1 MTFSKKYIFDAEYQE
16 IASLCK
22 ALSHPARVAIIA
34 HLSKCCNCISGDI
47 TKEIPLSR
55 TTVSQHLQELKKVGL
70 IQGEIDGVKVNYCL
84 NYEIVK
90 KNFDLIKTFTKSVSK
105 GENLIK
111 CC

>member
-1 MTFSKKYIFDAEYQE
+1 MTFSKKDIFKSEYQD

-22 ALSHPARVAIIA
+22 ALSHPARVAILA

-84 NYEIVK
+84 NYELLK
-90 KNFDLIKTFTKSVSK
+90 KNFDLIKLFAKSVSE

>member
-1 MTFSKKYIFDAEYQE
+1 MTFSKKNIFDTEFQE
-16 IASLCK
+16 IANLCK

-55 TTVSQHLQELKKVGL
+55 TTVSQHLQELKKLGL

-84 NYEIVK
+84 NYEVVK
-90 KNFDLIKTFTKSVSK
+90 KNFDLIKTFTKSISE
-105 GENLIK
+105 GEYLFK
-111 CC
+111 CN

>member
-1 MTFSKKYIFDAEYQE
+1 MTFSKKNIFDTEFQE
-16 IASLCK
+16 IANLCK

-55 TTVSQHLQELKKVGL
+55 TTVSQHLQELKKLGL

-84 NYEIVK
+84 NYEVVK
-90 KNFDLIKTFTKSVSK
+90 KNFDLIKTFTKSVSE
-105 GENLIK
+105 GEYLFK
-111 CC
+111 CN